1 MSQNLQN
8 EEHVKNTGFYS
19 VTLTIL
25 YIVTILYILS
35 SDSRTDLAP

>member
-19 VTLTIL
+19 VTLLLQFCIFCLQTPVQTWPL
-25 YIVTILYILS
+25 DGL
-35 SDSRTDLAP
+35 